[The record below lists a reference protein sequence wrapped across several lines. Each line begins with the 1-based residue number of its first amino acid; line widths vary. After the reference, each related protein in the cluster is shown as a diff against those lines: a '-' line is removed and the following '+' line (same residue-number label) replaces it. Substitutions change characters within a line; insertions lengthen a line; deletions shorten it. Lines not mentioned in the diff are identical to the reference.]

1 MFWRLC
7 SFASMQEQQC
17 RPFPHGRTAW
27 DQFCSFNIEE
37 QPHPVDEH
45 PHGQISLRTS
55 LVANRRSIRLVRP
68 LDCFA
73 RDIRPCGMRRTPDVT
88 QSHFWRTPSLNV
100 LRFRCQVEYVVR
112 PQCHP
117 DFIKLRAR
125 RPCSPCWACLRRR
138 QRNPMTSTRKCEF
151 SSSRISCGSSPAR
164 MRSCNTATGS
174 SKIA

>member
-1 MFWRLC
+1 MLRRLGRSSSNVGRSRMAGPFGT
-7 SFASMQEQQC
+7 SFVPSTSKNS
-17 RPFPHGRTAW
+17 RTPLTSTRMAESP
-27 DQFCSFNIEE
+27 CE
-37 QPHPVDEH
+37 PA
-45 PHGQISLRTS
+45 SLRIGG
-55 LVANRRSIRLVRP
+55 SIRLVRP

-73 RDIRPCGMRRTPDVT
+73 RDIRPCGMRRTADVT

-125 RPCSPCWACLRRR
+125 RPCSPCWRCPHRR